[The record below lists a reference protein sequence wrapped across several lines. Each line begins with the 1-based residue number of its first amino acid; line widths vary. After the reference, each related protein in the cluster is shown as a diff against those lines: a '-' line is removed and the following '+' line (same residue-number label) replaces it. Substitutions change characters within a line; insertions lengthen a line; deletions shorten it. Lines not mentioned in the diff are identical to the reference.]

1 MRNLLPETRTLL
13 ARLRQLAADARLC
26 SSSSICST
34 TAGNVAERPAAAASP
49 PALRRA
55 LLQRREGR
63 TPLGRRWTQTAPAA
77 VPPAVGAELDPKV
90 FEPVLPGPLRPVP
103 SKERLSLKAQVI
115 FETSWKKIEAKYKE
129 RLVCPREVV
138 WLNGAPGSGKGT
150 NMPFIMKSRG
160 LSRAVGMSQLLDTSP
175 DIKGIIDRGE
185 LVPDHMVLDAM
196 MEVILNPETNDGAGL
211 VIDGFPRTALQVDFV
226 KLLHDRL
233 MALSMQH
240 ADAPEEWRFP
250 RPSFKVVILYVDEEE
265 SVRRQMRR
273 ATLAAMH
280 NKRVMDAGTGDV
292 WDVRTTDV
300 NEALCRRR
308 YQVFKAHYHT
318 ILRLKSFFPFSLI
331 DAMGTLEEARQQI
344 MRELRYQS
352 SLDLDEATYAA
363 IRHLPLA
370 RDLVRVAR
378 QRLVFRLDAY
388 CKRDNKLFGDV
399 IRMIDAEV
407 IPVLKQSSLAGAA
420 EFRTQ
425 TQLLADHPNA
435 VDIMIDVLSD
445 RGFSVGHTLEE
456 RLVPQRVDL
465 ATGDIKLRTDHVHVF
480 RITFDKENVRDLST
494 PTTVTTRQ
502 GEDVAIGAT
511 FIPKHMVREEGN
523 RLAES
528 RQWSPVKTRMGE
540 QPLSTVGASPEAATA
555 AGVQAAAL
563 SGRSP
568 APAGLSPVATPAQ
581 QAAQQQQLQQQH
593 AQQQLVQ
600 QQQELVQQQ
609 QALVQ
614 QQQEQQGRQQLQEQ
628 ELQEEEEQKL
638 AQQGQQQ
645 QLAAAAHAQRQAEL
659 DGYDQ
664 ASASAGH
671 AQRGEA
677 QAAPGSEQDSAF
689 LHSFRAPKAA
699 AVLSFETGE
708 CEGESAAKRL
718 REYELLDQYNSLD
731 AMNDRE
737 D

>member
-1 MRNLLPETRTLL
+1 MQQQHLR
-13 ARLRQLAADARLC
+13 RLTATAAAQTLAA
-26 SSSSICST
+26 
-34 TAGNVAERPAAAASP
+34 AEPSAAAPFAVRP
-49 PALRRA
+49 PGAVR
-55 LLQRREGR
+55 
-63 TPLGRRWTQTAPAA
+63 PLN
-77 VPPAVGAELDPKV
+77 V
-90 FEPVLPGPLRPVP
+90 

-115 FETSWKKIEAKYKE
+115 FESSWKKIEEKYKE

-160 LSRAVGMSQLLDTSP
+160 LSRAIGMSQLLDTSP
-175 DIKGIIDRGE
+175 EIKHIIDRGE
-185 LVPDHMVLDAM
+185 LVPDHMVLDALL
-196 MEVILNPETNDGAGL
+196 EVILNPETNDGAGL

-226 KLLHDRL
+226 KLLHDKL
-233 MALSMQH
+233 MALGLQH
-240 ADAPEEWRFP
+240 ADTPEEP
-250 RPSFKVVILYVDEEE
+250 TLHAPTHPQVVILYVDEEE

-273 ATLAAMH
+273 AQLAAMH

-308 YQVFKAHYHT
+308 YQVFKVRGRFHRPLPARCLLQFISAHYHT

-388 CKRDNKLFGDV
+388 CKRDNTLFGDV
-399 IRMIDAEV
+399 IRLIDAEV

-425 TQLLADHPNA
+425 TPLLSRHPHA

-456 RLVPQRVDL
+456 RLVPQSVDL
-465 ATGDIKLRTDHVHVF
+465 ATGDIRLRTDHVH
-480 RITFDKENVRDLST
+480 
-494 PTTVTTRQ
+494 

-528 RQWSPVKTRMGE
+528 RVWSPVKTKRQDAAAM
-540 QPLSTVGASPEAATA
+540 VAATA
-555 AGVQAAAL
+555 AAGDEEEEAGGGGGGGHGAGSVPAAVTSRSSAPSGLSQVSTPVQAVQRRQRQQQRKQAL
-563 SGRSP
+563 SG
-568 APAGLSPVATPAQ
+568 
-581 QAAQQQQLQQQH
+581 
-593 AQQQLVQ
+593 
-600 QQQELVQQQ
+600 
-609 QALVQ
+609 
-614 QQQEQQGRQQLQEQ
+614 
-628 ELQEEEEQKL
+628 
-638 AQQGQQQ
+638 
-645 QLAAAAHAQRQAEL
+645 AEL
-659 DGYDQ
+659 EAYDQ
-664 ASASAGH
+664 ASASLGS
-671 AQRGEA
+671 AQRQEA
-677 QAAPGSEQDSAF
+677 QASRGGPVRASKSGEEESAY
-689 LHSFRAPKAA
+689 LRSYLQRGPNSAD
-699 AVLSFETGE
+699 LGEGE
-708 CEGESAAKRL
+708 CEESAAAKRH
-718 REYELLDQYNSLD
+718 REYELLDQYGALLE
-731 AMNDRE
+731 AMNERE